1 MGALSIFSH
10 LCRYSC
16 TASWKSRGLAECAIL
31 GFQQVYFASVLLTMH
46 VGRTVRVSG
55 LSNHQTKQGK
65 HAPWNN
71 NLAYPAYRNMLQRA
85 YPTKRETKAH
95 VTRCTFTLMQLCP
108 RHCSQIDLNSNVDIA
123 CRSSSSHTNMT
134 CTEYT
139 TLHYCVC
146 YVFLPCLLC
155 LIRLLSALKS
165 LQIYWAHFMFVC
177 CLGKLSSPDYTEKVC
192 SFFL

>member
-10 LCRYSC
+10 LCRYCC

-31 GFQQVYFASVLLTMH
+31 GFQQVYFSSVLLMMH

-71 NLAYPAYRNMLQRA
+71 NLAYPAYRNMLQRT
-85 YPTKRETKAH
+85 YRTKRETKAH

-139 TLHYCVC
+139 TLHYSVC
-146 YVFLPCLLC
+146 YVFFALFVMFDSLTKCTKVLADLLGSFRVCLLPWKVE
-155 LIRLLSALKS
+155 LFRLHRES
-165 LQIYWAHFMFVC
+165 V
-177 CLGKLSSPDYTEKVC
+177 
-192 SFFL
+192 